1 MLDHELYVL
10 LVAFNYVS
18 HTSETLL
25 IGKMEK
31 ERFLGFFYPFVSI
44 ISLLSCFARSHLSL
58 VKLATALMGFQIWF
72 MTSGQKENIFTGQV
86 FMIYL
91 LRRMGERKHFPI
103 VRRVVHFR
111 II

>member
-1 MLDHELYVL
+1 MHLIS
-10 LVAFNYVS
+10 AS
-18 HTSETLL
+18 HTSETPL

-44 ISLLSCFARSHLSL
+44 ISLLSCFALFPSFSGEIGHSSDGVSDLVHDFRS
-58 VKLATALMGFQIWF
+58 KRKYFY
-72 MTSGQKENIFTGQV
+72 
-86 FMIYL
+86 MIYL
-91 LRRMGERKHFPI
+91 LRRMGERKRFPI